1 MKNEKLITVTFLK
14 SHGRYAYFAGDN
26 GQVRESE
33 LEELQNGGFVKY
45 YPGDDG
51 NGNENPLPEDLPAR
65 DLLFENGFKT
75 LEDAKKAGET
85 LLDIK
90 GIGKATLKEILEYDA

>member
-1 MKNEKLITVTFLK
+1 MKNEKLITVTFVK
-14 SHGRYAYFAGDN
+14 PHFRYAYFEGN
-26 GQVRESE
+26 IGKVRESE

-51 NGNENPLPEDLPAR
+51 NGNENPLPEDLEAR
-65 DLLFENGFKT
+65 DLLFKEGFQT
-75 LEDAKKAGET
+75 LEAVKAAGET

-90 GIGKATLKEILEYDA
+90 GIGKATLNAILEYGA